1 MSLPLGLDH
10 GGKFKPFGEET
21 LSKTA
26 SWRPLN
32 YDTQS
37 QPSIRPLGSTLFD
50 YGFVPVC
57 KECVSMS
64 GLDHVGKFKPRDKET
79 SQAHQSVYGWRG
91 RLLIWRWLLLPLSA
105 TRPVVA
111 HASG

>member
-1 MSLPLGLDH
+1 
-10 GGKFKPFGEET
+10 
-21 LSKTA
+21 
-26 SWRPLN
+26 
-32 YDTQS
+32 
-37 QPSIRPLGSTLFD
+37 
-50 YGFVPVC
+50 
-57 KECVSMS
+57 MS

>member
-50 YGFVPVC
+50 YCFVPVC
-57 KECVSMS
+57 K
-64 GLDHVGKFKPRDKET
+64 
-79 SQAHQSVYGWRG
+79 SVFRCPG
-91 RLLIWRWLLLPLSA
+91 
-105 TRPVVA
+105 
-111 HASG
+111 